1 MFKNILKNITNVKNK
16 KHKHQI
22 KNVKKYNKLQKTWKI
37 KKKHIKI
44 KNYIHMKTQNKNM
57 HKQ

>member
-1 MFKNILKNITNVKNK
+1 MSKTK

-37 KKKHIKI
+37 KKKNISKSETI
-44 KNYIHMKTQNKNM
+44 YT
-57 HKQ
+57 